1 LHVVVLHKL
10 EDAVAILEKRS
21 AIYSNRREFPIND
34 LLGIAFTTPLL
45 GYGERWRTHRRIFHD
60 NFKKEKMLHYQGVV
74 SEKVHLLLGE
84 FLHDPAGV
92 ENHCKWIAGSVIL
105 AVSFG
110 YNIRPTERNNHL
122 VEAAE
127 FIDQL
132 FLQLAVPGR
141 TLIDVL
147 PFLKYIP
154 PWVPGA
160 YTQREC
166 AKSRRLVAEYKAE
179 LFAHTENNMA
189 SGKVEE
195 CILADLLQ
203 SRTEQDVGYDKDTLK
218 DVMGTMYLAGVET
231 VSSSAVT
238 LVFSLVVHTEAQK
251 KAQAEID
258 RVVGTGRLPTFDD
271 RDSLPYVDA
280 LLREILRWR
289 PIMPLAL
296 PHTSIED
303 DVYKGFF
310 IPKGTMV
317 MPNFWAITRDESIYH
332 EPERFNPERFFDAD
346 GSLNGDTVVEYAFGF
361 GRRACPGKHMADSIL
376 WLTLA
381 CLLSVFNLS
390 KAKDDNGREI
400 EIDDE
405 AFLDSF
411 VTHPLPFKYSITP
424 RSKQAEALIR
434 AGAMDANEENLLV
447 D

>member
-1 LHVVVLHKL
+1 
-10 EDAVAILEKRS
+10 
-21 AIYSNRREFPIND
+21 
-34 LLGIAFTTPLL
+34 
-45 GYGERWRTHRRIFHD
+45 
-60 NFKKEKMLHYQGVV
+60 MLHYNGVV
-74 SEKVHLLLGE
+74 SEKVHVLLGE
-84 FLHDPAGV
+84 FLHDPAGI
-92 ENHCKWIAGSVIL
+92 EHHCKWIAGSVIL
-105 AVSFG
+105 GITFA
-110 YNIRPTERNNHL
+110 YDIRPTEKHNHL

-127 FIDQL
+127 FVDQL

-141 TLIDVL
+141 TLIDII

-160 YTQREC
+160 YTQRQG
-166 AKSRRLVAEYKAE
+166 AKSKRLVGEYKAE
-179 LFAHTENNMA
+179 LFEHVASKMA
-189 SGKVEE
+189 SGRVEE

-203 SRTEQDVGYDKDTLK
+203 SRAEEDVAYDENTLK

-231 VSSSAVT
+231 VSSAAVT
-238 LVFSLVVHTEAQK
+238 LVFSLVLHPEVQK

-271 RDSLPYVDA
+271 RDSLPYVEA
-280 LLREILRWR
+280 VLREILRWR
-289 PIMPLAL
+289 PVTNLAL

-317 MPNFWAITRDESIYH
+317 MANFWAITRDETIYH
-332 EPERFNPERFFDAD
+332 EPERFNPDRFFNTD
-346 GSLNGDTVVEYAFGF
+346 GSLNGDIVEHAFGF
-361 GRRACPGKHMADSIL
+361 GRRACPGRHMADSIL

-400 EIDDE
+400 DIDEE

-411 VTHPLPFKYSITP
+411 VSRPLPFKYSIMP
-424 RSKQAEALIR
+424 RSRQAEALIR
-434 AGAMDANEENLLV
+434 TSAMGDANRA
-447 D
+447 